1 MRVVDMHCDTIG
13 EIYENR
19 LLGNKYELKE
29 NNLHVD
35 INKLIKGDYL
45 LQNFAMFIDIK
56 KYKNPYKTLQEMI
69 QVYYEELEENRD
81 IIKPV

>member
-1 MRVVDMHCDTIG
+1 MRVVDMHCDTIV

-35 INKLIKGDYL
+35 INKLINSSFK
-45 LQNFAMFIDIK
+45 
-56 KYKNPYKTLQEMI
+56 
-69 QVYYEELEENRD
+69 
-81 IIKPV
+81 

>member
-35 INKLIKGDYL
+35 ITNKGRVFTSKFCNVYRY
-45 LQNFAMFIDIK
+45 K
-56 KYKNPYKTLQEMI
+56 KI
-69 QVYYEELEENRD
+69 
-81 IIKPV
+81 

>member
-35 INKLIKGDYL
+35 INKLIKGDYFTSKFW
-45 LQNFAMFIDIK
+45 QMFIDIK

-69 QVYYEELEENRD
+69 QVYYRRVRGKQRYN
-81 IIKPV
+81 